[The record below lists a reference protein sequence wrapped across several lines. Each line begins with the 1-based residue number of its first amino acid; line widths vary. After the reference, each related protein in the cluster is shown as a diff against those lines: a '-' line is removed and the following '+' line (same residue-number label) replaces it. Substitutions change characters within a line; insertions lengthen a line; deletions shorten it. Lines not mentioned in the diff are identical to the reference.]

1 MSKIHEVIP
10 SVMREVGAIAK
21 GRKNAQQGYSFRGID
36 DAYQAFQP
44 VFAKL
49 GVFVVPT
56 VLNVAREERQ
66 TKSGGV
72 LIYTTLTVK
81 HTFFADDASF
91 FECVTV
97 GEAMDSG
104 DKSSNKAMS
113 AAMKYALLEVF
124 CVPTDEDN
132 DTENHSPEVAPKVSG
147 KVNTTPPATKP
158 TSTPTA
164 HPSVA
169 ALKPGEKCT
178 IKRILSAYHV
188 AAKGKTLG
196 RVVFKDDP
204 TAYGVKASE
213 MAGTPGD
220 EVTIE
225 VTAHESTDGKV
236 WYEATSI
243 VPF

>member
-1 MSKIHEVIP
+1 
-10 SVMREVGAIAK
+10 
-21 GRKNAQQGYSFRGID
+21 
-36 DAYQAFQP
+36 
-44 VFAKL
+44 
-49 GVFVVPT
+49 
-56 VLNVAREERQ
+56 
-66 TKSGGV
+66 
-72 LIYTTLTVK
+72 
-81 HTFFADDASF
+81 
-91 FECVTV
+91 
-97 GEAMDSG
+97 MDSG

-124 CVPTDEDN
+124 CVPTEEDN
-132 DTENHSPEVAPKVSG
+132 DTENHSPEVAPKRQNLPTSSD
-147 KVNTTPPATKP
+147 AKP
-158 TSTPTA
+158 TPTPVA
-164 HPSVA
+164 AKPHPSVA
-169 ALKPGEKCT
+169 ALKPGETCT

-188 AAKGKTLG
+188 AAKGKPLG

>member
-1 MSKIHEVIP
+1 
-10 SVMREVGAIAK
+10 
-21 GRKNAQQGYSFRGID
+21 
-36 DAYQAFQP
+36 
-44 VFAKL
+44 VFARDEH
-49 GVFVVPT
+49 GVVVET
-56 VLNVAREERQ
+56 VLMH
-66 TKSGGV
+66 KSGQWLCGG
-72 LIYTTLTVK
+72 LSIKPVK
-81 HTFFADDASF
+81 DDPQGIGSAITYARRYSLQAVAGIAADDDD
-91 FECVTV
+91 
-97 GEAMDSG
+97 GEA
-104 DKSSNKAMS
+104 AMGR
-113 AAMKYALLEVF
+113 
-124 CVPTDEDN
+124 
-132 DTENHSPEVAPKVSG
+132 DTKPSG

-169 ALKPGEKCT
+169 ALKPGETCT
-178 IKRILSAYHV
+178 IKRVLSAYHV
-188 AAKGKTLG
+188 AAKGKPLG

-220 EVTIE
+220 QVTIE